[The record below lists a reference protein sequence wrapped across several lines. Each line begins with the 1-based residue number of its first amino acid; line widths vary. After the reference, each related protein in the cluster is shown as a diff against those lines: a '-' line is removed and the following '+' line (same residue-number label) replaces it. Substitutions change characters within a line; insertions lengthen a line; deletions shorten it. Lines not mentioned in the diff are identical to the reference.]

1 MRKGAVGIALVI
13 LLTGFVGAGL
23 TQPAPLA
30 GKTITI
36 LVGNPPGGGYDRF
49 ARLVTRHLGR
59 FLPGNPTV
67 VVQNMPGATGIVAAN
82 HLYNV
87 ARPDGLTIGLFNRNL
102 VLGQLVGVEGFRV
115 DMRKWQWI
123 GSLAED
129 AYVLFIRADLPYR
142 HVLELRRAEPP
153 VILGATGPGAGS
165 YDYPLVLRA
174 FLKLNVRIVS
184 GYSGTGDRILA
195 MERREIDGTVLSWS
209 SAAVYVQRGFLRP
222 LVRTQSALPE
232 LRDIP
237 VDTALVTEPIGKAVL
252 EVMAIP
258 NRMARPFVAPP
269 GTPAEMVR
277 LYRQAFRSLAEDGAF
292 REEAR
297 RLRFDI
303 VYTPGEVAAQLIEKV
318 LNSPPGVVR
327 VLKSFYRFGE

>member
-1 MRKGAVGIALVI
+1 MRKSAIGVAVAVALGV
-13 LLTGFVGAGL
+13 VGVAW
-23 TQPAPLA
+23 TQPASLA
-30 GKTITI
+30 GKTVTI

-49 ARLVTRHLGR
+49 ARLVARHVGR

-67 VVQNMPGATGIVAAN
+67 VVQNMPGAAGVVAAN

-102 VLGQLVGVEGFRV
+102 VLGQLVGVEGLRL
-115 DMRKWQWI
+115 DMRKWEWI

-129 AYVLFIRADLPYR
+129 AYVLFLRADLPYR
-142 HVLELRRAEPP
+142 HVLELKRTEQP
-153 VILGATGPGAGS
+153 VVLGATGPGAGS

-184 GYSGTGDRILA
+184 GYSGTGDRVLA
-195 MERREIDGTVLSWS
+195 IERRELDGTVLSWS
-209 SAAVYVQRGFLRP
+209 SGAVYVQRGLLRP

-232 LRDIP
+232 LAGVP
-237 VDTALVTEPIGKAVL
+237 VDTALVVEPIGRGVL
-252 EVMAIP
+252 EVMSVP
-258 NRMARPFVAPP
+258 NQIARPFVAPP
-269 GTPAEMVR
+269 TTPGDIVR
-277 LYRQAFRSLAEDGAF
+277 VWRQALRSLAEDRAF
-292 REEAR
+292 REEAE

-303 VYTPGEVAAQLIEKV
+303 LYTPAEAAARLIEKV
-318 LNSPPGVVR
+318 LNSPPAVVR